1 MLKQEIS
8 LLLNTWRILIMM
20 NATTGLVHVNA
31 LILARVSK
39 SDLEIVT
46 LLYLSTIEVL
56 SLTRYTFSFINIS
69 YVLNQPIGVEILLTL
84 ISRLYLF
91 ITIFVFCLV
100 FRVRFAKKLLFF
112 GWTISQL
119 IGLLTLIC
127 RWVTLRSV
135 NGVDNL
141 LSRVE
146 TRLVAIQL
154 VGSFIQT
161 F

>member
-1 MLKQEIS
+1 
-8 LLLNTWRILIMM
+8 M

-112 GWTISQL
+112 G
-119 IGLLTLIC
+119 
-127 RWVTLRSV
+127 
-135 NGVDNL
+135 
-141 LSRVE
+141 
-146 TRLVAIQL
+146 
-154 VGSFIQT
+154 
-161 F
+161 